1 MQPKGRECIPAPFL
15 PPGRPKAKRA
25 PLGGS
30 KPKAQRGGFFL
41 PPGRPKAKSA
51 PLGDETIQC
60 NMMMSAARG
69 HGSQAPVDQDD
80 GTME

>member
-1 MQPKGRECIPAPFL
+1 MQPMGREYIPAP
-15 PPGRPKAKRA
+15 
-25 PLGGS
+25 
-30 KPKAQRGGFFL
+30 FL